1 MSETSKKT
9 TRARSASTTPEA
21 KSGVKTTSEGR
32 TTRKATATTKSVAPQ
47 RPAVKATAA
56 QAVDAKKT
64 PKTPKTAKTTGAA
77 TSTTAPSVA
86 KKETPPRARVK
97 KADVAQASE
106 TTTPTVTLKNVT
118 AKAMSAEQAKA
129 VEDAQAQRAKTHP
142 AVAIEGN
149 AWVGVLDKKKG
160 PNLAVPVDLTKTGIS
175 TFMTLGEFAKRY
187 PELVIPIYQ
196 RVDGWRAQQKGAF
209 KLAIEALANAKK
221 PVPLFIGTLSLATD
235 NQDRTVVIDGQQR
248 LLALSALTAGLIR
261 LVRENVVGTKAVEDP
276 LLLSADVVKG
286 LDRVSENVVFVVHH
300 YGHVNFERQITAFN
314 DLNRYEEP
322 YRLSDLFRSAMLSAL
337 APKDH
342 EAFARE
348 YDRAWRLATVL
359 YRLANHEDYLLSL
372 DLDDTEAPVERPS
385 LFRLPSAS
393 EIEARLA
400 PAGTPRPYI
409 PEQKTPNEA
418 LLPLPDDLA
427 LVERENTPDEDD
439 DAPLVSVRERA
450 VRQASIAELMT
461 TFLDHVNANDTLE
474 LGDFLAKDRVFDA
487 KRELDYAEHLST
499 RAKLFHFLCYLRA
512 ANPLGRVPVAWG
524 DAFGRWR
531 GGGLEKLLP
540 VGADGRVAMRDAQ
553 RVLARLTANNAWT
566 EALLRQYRAT
576 DKPGKLKGTVRD
588 TWLAYMRLLGDGWL
602 QLSHP
607 GEATLATLMMEAPGF
622 VSAAPHASLW
632 QALER
637 WASLT
642 KGDGDARRLSSRARE
657 CLLYRDLIEGGSR
670 ITRALEVAIERS
682 TATTDAPEAGAVPLK
697 GALGL
702 TSKRTASTVAK
713 ALVAFMT
720 EGFTARQLPGADNAT
735 AEVPWVS
742 RNFVG
747 LTGRVSQSVVA
758 SWANQLYLAEETAA
772 ILGDTPP
779 DFKAVILASRLSQ
792 EGLWPRA
799 LLWVGLTR
807 EMRADR
813 DAKLLIATV
822 ALMETFWQAFLSES
836 V

>member
-21 KSGVKTTSEGR
+21 KSSVKATSEGR
-32 TTRKATATTKSVAPQ
+32 TTRKATATTKSVALQ
-47 RPAVKATAA
+47 RPAVKATAS
-56 QAVDAKKT
+56 QAVEAKET
-64 PKTPKTAKTTGAA
+64 AKTPKTAKTTRAA
-77 TSTTAPSVA
+77 TFTTAPSVA
-86 KKETPPRARVK
+86 KKETPLRARVK
-97 KADVAQASE
+97 KADAAQASE

-160 PNLAVPVDLTKTGIS
+160 PNLAVPVDLTKTGVS

-209 KLAIEALANAKK
+209 KLAIEALAKAKK
-221 PVPLFIGTLSLATD
+221 PMPLFIGTLSLATD

-261 LVRENVVGTKAVEDP
+261 LVSENVVGTKAVEDP

-337 APKDH
+337 APKEHD
-342 EAFARE
+342 AFARE
-348 YDRAWRLATVL
+348 YDRAWRLSTVL

-372 DLDDTEAPVERPS
+372 DLDDTEAPEERPS

-427 LVERENTPDEDD
+427 PFETENTPDEDD

-450 VRQASIAELMT
+450 VRQASIVELMT
-461 TFLDHVNANDTLE
+461 TFLDHVNANDTLG

-512 ANPLGRVPVAWG
+512 ANPLGRVAVAWG

-540 VGADGRVAMRDAQ
+540 VGVDGRVAMRDAQ

-566 EALLRQYRAT
+566 EALLRQYRAAE
-576 DKPGKLKGTVRD
+576 KPGALKGTVRD

-602 QLSHP
+602 QLAHP
-607 GEATLATLMMEAPGF
+607 GEATLATLMMDAPGF
-622 VSAAPHASLW
+622 VSAAPHATLW

-642 KGDGDARRLSSRARE
+642 EGDADARRLSSRARE

-670 ITRALEVAIERS
+670 ITRALKEAIERS
-682 TATTDAPEAGAVPLK
+682 TANDDAPERAEALK

-702 TSKRTASTVAK
+702 TSKRTAANVAK
-713 ALVAFMT
+713 AVVAFMT
-720 EGFTARQLPGADNAT
+720 QGLTARQLPGAENAT

-747 LTGRVSQSVVA
+747 LTGRVSQKVVG

-807 EMRADR
+807 EMRAER
-813 DAKLLIATV
+813 DAPTLTATV
-822 ALMETFWQAFLSES
+822 ALMEAFWHAFLSES
-836 V
+836 A